1 MKSSSRSILQNRNVE
16 NRPIPSEY
24 FSTVDSKKHN
34 EENRKQPGASS
45 SSSYSNADLITNH
58 LNETSAAS
66 KSTTGSSQ
74 RQWTI
79 NDFEIGAPL
88 GRGRFGHVYCVR
100 EKKSKY
106 IVALKAIIKDQISTP
121 RLAKQLISE
130 ISIQSR
136 LKHPNIL
143 RLYGFF
149 HDEQRIFLLLEYAPG
164 GELYRRMQKEKVL
177 QENEAAGFVYQLCNA
192 LSYLHSKQIIHRD
205 IKPENILIGVYG
217 ILKLADFGW
226 SAESSEAN
234 KRTTLCGTLDYL
246 APEMLNGNG
255 YDEKIDLWC
264 LGVFTYEMIVGKP
277 PFDSQTQQD
286 TIRLIRTNDLS
297 FPSHTSSHA
306 RDLISQLI
314 RRNPLDRM
322 PLNEVIQHEWIIE
335 NANIKAIDENYEK
348 INKSTSINQK
358 NETTTLT
365 SQYSFW
371 LYRNEK
377 IESLNVFIRPVISTD
392 IYDLKVLFSDCSL
405 FQRASVDFSMYYF
418 AFRPKHSYVITSKHG
433 LLAHASIKQW
443 NFNNHLRSSILMLG
457 LVYVRPDY
465 RKFGIGELLTNYV
478 LKIKSEEVSCIHA
491 NILTQHLP
499 FYIR

>member
-34 EENRKQPGASS
+34 EENRKQPGAS

-264 LGVFTYEMIVGKP
+264 LGVFTYEMV
-277 PFDSQTQQD
+277 
-286 TIRLIRTNDLS
+286 
-297 FPSHTSSHA
+297 
-306 RDLISQLI
+306 
-314 RRNPLDRM
+314 
-322 PLNEVIQHEWIIE
+322 
-335 NANIKAIDENYEK
+335 
-348 INKSTSINQK
+348 K
-358 NETTTLT
+358 NE
-365 SQYSFW
+365 
-371 LYRNEK
+371 
-377 IESLNVFIRPVISTD
+377 
-392 IYDLKVLFSDCSL
+392 YD
-405 FQRASVDFSMYYF
+405 
-418 AFRPKHSYVITSKHG
+418 
-433 LLAHASIKQW
+433 
-443 NFNNHLRSSILMLG
+443 
-457 LVYVRPDY
+457 
-465 RKFGIGELLTNYV
+465 
-478 LKIKSEEVSCIHA
+478 
-491 NILTQHLP
+491 
-499 FYIR
+499 